1 MFGRKN
7 NFEPFE
13 DEEPIDLVMIEVK
26 KLLRNDFEVKSII
39 KDMVD
44 ERVKMAIQ
52 DHMDL
57 VLVSNNSNE
66 SVDDWFVRR
75 ITSKRDELNNRIE
88 LLDRELLMQI
98 GLSVARNID
107 TAEAQESITKQI
119 SDIQDKVDFLN
130 KFNDMVM

>member
-26 KLLRNDFEVKSII
+26 KLLKNDFEIKSII
-39 KDMVD
+39 KDMID

>member
-57 VLVSNNSNE
+57 VLVSNNANE